1 MTPRPDPSVLSRN
14 LRRLREGHGLSLSAL
29 ARRSGVAKATLSSI
43 ESGDGNPTVATLAA
57 LAESLQLTLVE
68 LLAAP
73 SSYSIRV
80 VRATPAERRGTDDEL
95 IESFAP
101 RGLVEVYDIRY
112 EDGDRIV
119 FDDHEP
125 GFVERVL
132 VHEGRLRVG
141 PTEDAVELGPGDF
154 AAFPAD
160 QPHIFEA
167 LDGPVRA
174 VLIAVHASGARG
186 REPIH
191 PASRS

>member
-1 MTPRPDPSVLSRN
+1 VLARN
-14 LRRLREGHGLSLSAL
+14 LRRLREDHGLSLSGL

-43 ESGDGNPTVATLAA
+43 EGGEGNPTVATLGA
-57 LAESLQLTLVE
+57 LAESLHISLVE

-73 SSYSIRV
+73 SSYGTRV
-80 VRATPAERRGTDDEL
+80 VRATPAESRGTDDEL

-101 RGLVEVYDIRY
+101 RGLVEVYDVRY
-112 EDGDRIV
+112 EEGDRID
-119 FDDHEP
+119 FDAHEP

-141 PTEDAVELGPGDF
+141 PVDEPVELDPGDF

-160 QPHIFEA
+160 QPHAYEA
-167 LDGPVRA
+167 LEGPVRA
-174 VLIAVHASGARG
+174 VLIAVHASASRG